1 MLCNSRRLAGYTQ
14 RRQDV
19 VPGAAFLGP
28 LEAIRGHFG
37 KLSAFG
43 TPATELVLEPGAPR
57 L

>member
-19 VPGAAFLGP
+19 VPRAAFLGP